1 MLSRLFLVIFLISF
15 SFNHYALAKNDEK
28 NIPVAFID
36 RDIII
41 SEALSVKSIRTQL
54 DDKRTTLQKDFSER
68 EEELHKLEE
77 ELGKQKAILSSE
89 AFEKKVA
96 DFKTK
101 VSNLQQDISVKG
113 SELENMYMNAMEIVY
128 NKIKN
133 ISAKIAK
140 ENNINLVLFLMKK
153 NQVFYSIDGTDISS
167 EVLERLNKELPNI
180 EIKK

>member
-1 MLSRLFLVIFLISF
+1 MRLKLFLTIFILAIVL
-15 SFNHYALAKNDEK
+15 NQQALAKNDQ

-54 DDKRTTLQKDFSER
+54 DDKRAALQQDFAAR
-68 EEELHKLEE
+68 EEELHKVEE
-77 ELGKQKAILSSE
+77 ELSKQKTILSSE

-113 SELENMYMNAMEIVY
+113 AELENMYMNAMEMVY

-133 ISAKIAK
+133 ISTKIAK
-140 ENNINLVLFLMKK
+140 EKNINLILFLIKK
-153 NQVFYSIDGTDISS
+153 NQVFYATDGIDFSN